1 MLLFRSPT
9 KSQID
14 TALTVLRVVLGITFI
29 MHGGQKIFVYG
40 FDGVAGSFAQM
51 GIPAAGLMG
60 PFVALVEFFGGI
72 AIVLGLL
79 TRLAAL
85 GLAATMV
92 VAILTVHLKAG
103 FFNPGGIEFPL
114 SLLGTAITL
123 AITGAGA
130 LSLDALLAKRFAGER
145 ASEQGTPVAAPER
158 ARRIA

>member
-9 KSQID
+9 KRQID

-85 GLAATMV
+85 GIGATMV
-92 VAILTVHLKAG
+92 GAILTVHLQAG

-130 LSLDALLAKRFAGER
+130 FSLDALLAKRFAGSR
-145 ASEQGTPVAAPER
+145 AAEQVAPAAPER

>member
-9 KSQID
+9 RSQID

-60 PFVALVEFFGGI
+60 PFVALVEFVGGI

-85 GLAATMV
+85 GLAATMI

-130 LSLDALLAKRFAGER
+130 FSLDAVLAKRFAGDRTAEQA
-145 ASEQGTPVAAPER
+145 ASVAAPER